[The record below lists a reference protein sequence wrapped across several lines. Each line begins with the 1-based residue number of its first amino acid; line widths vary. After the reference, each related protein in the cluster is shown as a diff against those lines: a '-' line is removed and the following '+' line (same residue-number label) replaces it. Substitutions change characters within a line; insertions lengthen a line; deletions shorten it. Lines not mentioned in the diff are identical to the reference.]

1 MKFRKKPVVI
11 DAIRYTGDNI
21 EEVWEVFSAELI
33 SGPILCD
40 CCDNDSSAHIETLE
54 GTMECSPG
62 DWIIRGVQGEL
73 YPCKPDIFEATY
85 EPAEPEIHDLFCDRL
100 NLVTLIE
107 TDKPSVYK
115 TERLCVCR
123 ETAELRA
130 SEWSKAEKFLSDK
143 ALLVEKQ
150 TNSKD
155 SHNDEA

>member
-1 MKFRKKPVVI
+1 MKFRKKPVVVE
-11 DAIRYTGDNI
+11 AIQYTGDNI
-21 EEVWEVFSAELI
+21 QEIWDAFGAENIYGPHSCNCCDTDFSAY
-33 SGPILCD
+33 
-40 CCDNDSSAHIETLE
+40 IETLE
-54 GTMECSPG
+54 GRMECSPG

-85 EPAEPEIHDLFCDRL
+85 NPAELVIHDPFCDL
-100 NLVTLIE
+100 LDLVTLIE

-143 ALLVEKQ
+143 ALLVEKP
-150 TNSKD
+150 TNSED